1 LSSIEKW
8 AERVYAETDFG
19 KSIATSLAGVVG
31 LVVYLLLGD
40 WAIAA
45 FATVIFFP
53 VARLTATAIH
63 ARIARNAKRR
73 ARRSDAE
80 HIFGTMSDE
89 EQAVVAEFVK
99 VGGCVLTWGQ
109 ANRSPISASAIESL
123 IQREVLST
131 SMTADGM
138 RETFVLDPA
147 LFEIGVRRAKTLAA
161 S

>member
-1 LSSIEKW
+1 LSSIDKW

-31 LVVYLLLGD
+31 LVAYLLLGD

-45 FATVIFFP
+45 FGAIIFFP

-63 ARIARNAKRR
+63 ARIVRNANRR
-73 ARRSDAE
+73 ARRNDAE
-80 HIFGTMSDE
+80 HIFGTLSSE

-99 VGGCVLTWGQ
+99 AGGCVITWSQ
-109 ANRSPISASAIESL
+109 ANKAPISGAAIESL
-123 IQREVLST
+123 IQREVLYT

-147 LFEIGVRRAKTLAA
+147 LFEISVARAKALAV

>member
-1 LSSIEKW
+1 MSSIDKW

-19 KSIATSLAGVVG
+19 KSIATSLAGAVG
-31 LVVYLLLGD
+31 LAIYLLLGD

-45 FATVIFFP
+45 FSAIIFFP
-53 VARLTATAIH
+53 AARLAATAIH
-63 ARIARNAKRR
+63 ARLARNSKRR
-73 ARRSDAE
+73 ERRSDAE
-80 HIFGTMSDE
+80 HIFSTLSKE
-89 EQAVVAEFVK
+89 EQAVVAEFVGA
-99 VGGCVLTWGQ
+99 GGCVLTWGQ
-109 ANRSPISASAIESL
+109 ANRSPISGSAIESL

-147 LFEIGVRRAKTLAA
+147 LFEIGVRRAKAVTA

>member
-31 LVVYLLLGD
+31 LAVYLLLGD

-45 FATVIFFP
+45 FAAVIFFP
-53 VARLTATAIH
+53 IARLTATAIH
-63 ARIARNAKRR
+63 TRVARNAKRR
-73 ARRSDAE
+73 ERRSDAE
-80 HIFGTMSDE
+80 HLFGTLSSE
-89 EQAVVAEFVK
+89 EQSVVEEFVR
-99 VGGCVLTWGQ
+99 VGGCTMTWGQ
-109 ANRSPISASAIESL
+109 ANRSPISSSAIESL

-147 LFEIGVRRAKTLAA
+147 LFEVGVRRAKSLK
-161 S
+161 SS

>member
-1 LSSIEKW
+1 MSSIEKW

-19 KSIATSLAGVVG
+19 KSIATSLSGVVG

-45 FATVIFFP
+45 FAAIIFFP

-63 ARIARNAKRR
+63 ARFSRNASRR
-73 ARRSDAE
+73 ARRNEAE
-80 HIFGTMSDE
+80 HVFGSLSDE
-89 EQAVVAEFVK
+89 EKAVVSEFVG
-99 VGGCVLTWGQ
+99 VGGCVLTWSQ
-109 ANRSPISASAIESL
+109 TNKSPISSAAIESL
-123 IQREVLST
+123 IQRELLST

-147 LFEIGVRRAKTLAA
+147 LFEIGVRRAKAIAA

>member
-1 LSSIEKW
+1 MSSIEKW
-8 AERVYAETDFG
+8 AERVYAETNFG

-31 LVVYLLLGD
+31 LAVYLLLGD

-45 FATVIFFP
+45 FAAIIFFP
-53 VARLTATAIH
+53 VARLTTTAIH
-63 ARIARNAKRR
+63 ARVARNAGRR
-73 ARRSDAE
+73 ARRNDAE
-80 HIFGTMSDE
+80 HTFSTLSEE
-89 EQAVVAEFVK
+89 EQAVVAEFVRA
-99 VGGCVLTWGQ
+99 GGCAITWGQ
-109 ANRSPISASAIESL
+109 ANRSPISGAAIESL

-147 LFEIGVRRAKTLAA
+147 LFEVGVARAKALAA

>member
-1 LSSIEKW
+1 MSSIEKW

-31 LVVYLLLGD
+31 LAVYLLLGD

-45 FATVIFFP
+45 FAAIIFFP

-63 ARIARNAKRR
+63 ARVARHANRR
-73 ARRSDAE
+73 ARRNDAE
-80 HIFGTMSDE
+80 HVFSTLSDE
-89 EQAVVAEFVK
+89 EQAVVAEFVNA
-99 VGGCVLTWGQ
+99 GGCVITWSQ
-109 ANRSPISASAIESL
+109 ANRSPISGAAIESL

-147 LFEIGVRRAKTLAA
+147 LFEIGVARAKALAA

>member
-1 LSSIEKW
+1 MSSIEKW

-45 FATVIFFP
+45 FSAVIFFP

-63 ARIARNAKRR
+63 TRIARNAKRR
-73 ARRSDAE
+73 ERLNDAE
-80 HIFGTMSDE
+80 HIFGALSNE

-109 ANRSPISASAIESL
+109 ANRSPISSSAIESL
-123 IQREVLST
+123 IQRDVLFT
-131 SMTADGM
+131 SLTADGM

-147 LFEIGVRRAKTLAA
+147 LFEIGVRHAKELAA

>member
-1 LSSIEKW
+1 MSSIEKW

-31 LVVYLLLGD
+31 LVAYLLLGD

-45 FATVIFFP
+45 FAAIIFFP

-63 ARIARNAKRR
+63 ARGVRNANRR
-73 ARRSDAE
+73 AKRNEAE
-80 HIFGTMSDE
+80 HMFGALSVE
-89 EQAVVAEFVK
+89 EQAVVAVFVNA
-99 VGGCVLTWGQ
+99 GGCVITWGQ
-109 ANRSPISASAIESL
+109 ANKAPISTAAIESL
-123 IQREVLST
+123 IQRGVLST

-147 LFEIGVRRAKTLAA
+147 LFEIGVGRAKALAA